1 MSKQIIFMDIVQKA
15 LIDRHMKKKDLAEK
29 MGKSQK
35 NLSNFWKQDNPTLST
50 MQSFADALDCDLV
63 ISLAPKEQ
71 EQEKTLVVASNSQKD
86 K

>member
-1 MSKQIIFMDIVQKA
+1 MDIVQKA

-35 NLSNFWKQDNPTLST
+35 NLSNFWKQDNPALST
-50 MQSFADALDCDLV
+50 MQAFADALDCDLV
-63 ISLAPKEQ
+63 ISLVPKEQ

>member
-15 LIDRHMKKKDLAEK
+15 LIDRHMKEKDLAEK

-35 NLSNFWKQDNPTLST
+35 NLSNFWKQDNHTLST

-63 ISLAPKEQ
+63 ISLVPKEQ
-71 EQEKTLVVASNSQKD
+71 TQEKTLATVSNSQKD

>member
-1 MSKQIIFMDIVQKA
+1 MSKQIIFMDIVQKV
-15 LIDRHMKKKDLAEK
+15 LIDRHMKKKDLAER

-63 ISLAPKEQ
+63 ISLVPKEQ
-71 EQEKTLVVASNSQKD
+71 QEHTLVTTTNSANK

>member
-35 NLSNFWKQDNPTLST
+35 KF
-50 MQSFADALDCDLV
+50 
-63 ISLAPKEQ
+63 EQ
-71 EQEKTLVVASNSQKD
+71 LLETR
-86 K
+86 

>member
-1 MSKQIIFMDIVQKA
+1 MGKQIIFMDIVQKA
-15 LIDRHMKKKDLAEK
+15 LIDRHMKKKDLAER

-63 ISLAPKEQ
+63 ISLVPKEQ
-71 EQEKTLVVASNSQKD
+71 GQEKPFTTTTNSAD
-86 K
+86 KK

>member
-35 NLSNFWKQDNPTLST
+35 NLSNFWKIKLN
-50 MQSFADALDCDLV
+50 
-63 ISLAPKEQ
+63 
-71 EQEKTLVVASNSQKD
+71 NSKIRL

>member
-63 ISLAPKEQ
+63 ISLVPKEQ
-71 EQEKTLVVASNSQKD
+71 EQEKSLVAVSNSQKE

>member
-1 MSKQIIFMDIVQKA
+1 MSKQIIFMDFVQKA

-63 ISLAPKEQ
+63 ISLVPKEQ
-71 EQEKTLVVASNSQKD
+71 EQEKTLVAVSNSQKD

>member
-15 LIDRHMKKKDLAEK
+15 LIDSHMKKKDLAEK
-29 MGKSQK
+29 MGNSQK

-63 ISLAPKEQ
+63 ISLVPKGQ
-71 EQEKTLVVASNSQKD
+71 EQEKTLVVASNSQREE
-86 K
+86 

>member
-63 ISLAPKEQ
+63 ISLDPKGQ

>member
-35 NLSNFWKQDNPTLST
+35 
-50 MQSFADALDCDLV
+50 
-63 ISLAPKEQ
+63 I
-71 EQEKTLVVASNSQKD
+71 
-86 K
+86 

>member
-63 ISLAPKEQ
+63 ISLVPQGQ

>member
-50 MQSFADALDCDLV
+50 MQSFADALDCDLA
-63 ISLAPKEQ
+63 ISLVPKGQ

>member
-15 LIDRHMKKKDLAEK
+15 LIDRHQKKKDLAEK

-63 ISLAPKEQ
+63 ISLVPKGQ
-71 EQEKTLVVASNSQKD
+71 EQEKTLVTTTNSTNKG
-86 K
+86 

>member
-15 LIDRHMKKKDLAEK
+15 LIDKHMKKKDLAEK

-35 NLSNFWKQDNPTLST
+35 NLSNFWKQDNPTLSI

-63 ISLAPKEQ
+63 ISLIPEKQ
-71 EQEKTLVVASNSQKD
+71 EQEKTLMTTSNSKL
-86 K
+86 